1 MKFSKLMEE
10 MRTIRDYKKAPVE
23 KALIQE
29 VLDVGRTARGIAEN
43 ASVLFIENGKEL
55 FDKLS
60 GKAGYFG
67 KMMEA
72 PHYLAVVTKEGPG
85 YLENSGYIMELMRM
99 KAWELGLG
107 TCWLS
112 IQDESELKKILGV
125 ANTERLTA
133 FAAIGYPYKGIFK
146 KDISPKSSRLSMEEI
161 VYLNQWNNS
170 CTVEQLEQLGFAN
183 IIYFAKY
190 APSYGNRQP
199 WKLIVDHDKIFL
211 TVAEDGK
218 PDTGLDAGIM
228 MLYFEKAS
236 REEGISGVW
245 KIDVTSD
252 LYQKYAVPSNYRVVG
267 YYQI

>member
-1 MKFSKLMEE
+1 MEE

-112 IQDESELKKILGV
+112 IRM
-125 ANTERLTA
+125 N
-133 FAAIGYPYKGIFK
+133 
-146 KDISPKSSRLSMEEI
+146 
-161 VYLNQWNNS
+161 LN
-170 CTVEQLEQLGFAN
+170 
-183 IIYFAKY
+183 
-190 APSYGNRQP
+190 
-199 WKLIVDHDKIFL
+199 
-211 TVAEDGK
+211 
-218 PDTGLDAGIM
+218 
-228 MLYFEKAS
+228 
-236 REEGISGVW
+236 
-245 KIDVTSD
+245 
-252 LYQKYAVPSNYRVVG
+252 
-267 YYQI
+267 